1 MKRPPGMG
9 SKIDNWREKDGK
21 KILEHIG
28 IKNGQRVLDFGC
40 GEGNYTIPAAR
51 IVGKRGLVYGLDK
64 DKDALDQLMGKAKL
78 LGLENIRTLAIPEGS
93 KIGLDSESIDV
104 VLLYDIVH
112 YYYYPGEEE
121 RRKLLREVYR
131 VLKPNAVLSLYPTHL
146 ESGAKPNLAEVE
158 QEIAEVNFGLD
169 SEYPEMI
176 MLHDNKLEKGRVIN
190 FKKYG
195 A

>member
-1 MKRPPGMG
+1 MEN
-9 SKIDNWREKDGK
+9 KIDNWREKGGK
-21 KILEHIG
+21 KILERIG
-28 IKNGQRVLDFGC
+28 VKSGQRVLDFGC

-51 IVGKRGLVYGLDK
+51 IVGESGLVYGLDK
-64 DKDALDQLMGKAKL
+64 DKHVLDQLMGKVNS
-78 LGLENIRTLAIPEGS
+78 LGLENIRTSAISEES
-93 KIGLDSESIDV
+93 KIGLDNESIDV
-104 VLLYDIVH
+104 VLLYDVLH
-112 YYYYPGEEE
+112 YYYYPRKKE

-131 VLKPNAVLSLYPTHL
+131 VLKPGAILSLYPTHL

-158 QEIAEVNFGLD
+158 REIEEANFHLD
-169 SEYPEMI
+169 REYPEMI

>member
-1 MKRPPGMG
+1 MG
-9 SKIDNWREKDGK
+9 NDVDNWLEKSSK

-28 IKNGQRVLDFGC
+28 IKSGQRVLDFGC

-64 DKDALDQLMGKAKL
+64 DKHVLDQLMGKAKS

-112 YYYYPGEEE
+112 YYYYPGKKE

>member
-1 MKRPPGMG
+1 M
-9 SKIDNWREKDGK
+9 
-21 KILEHIG
+21 
-28 IKNGQRVLDFGC
+28 DFGC

-51 IVGKRGLVYGLDK
+51 IVGKRGTVYGLDK
-64 DKDALDQLMGKAKL
+64 DKDVLNRLMDKANSLNLK
-78 LGLENIRTLAIPEGS
+78 NVRTSAMSEES

-104 VLLYDIVH
+104 VLLYDILH
-112 YYYYPGEEE
+112 YYYYPREAE

-131 VLKPNAVLSLYPTHL
+131 VLKPGAILSLYPTHL

-158 QEIAEVNFGLD
+158 REIEEANFHLD

-176 MLHDNKLEKGRVIN
+176 MLHDNKIEKGRVIN

>member
-1 MKRPPGMG
+1 MGNDVDNWLEKG
-9 SKIDNWREKDGK
+9 SKKL
-21 KILEHIG
+21 LEHIG
-28 IKNGQRVLDFGC
+28 IRREQKVVDFGC

-51 IVGKRGLVYGLDK
+51 IVGKRGMVYGLDK
-64 DKDALDQLMGKAKL
+64 DKDVLDQLMGKAKL

-93 KIGLDSESIDV
+93 RISLDSESIDV
-104 VLLYDIVH
+104 VLLYDVVH
-112 YYYYPGEEE
+112 YYYYPRKKE

-131 VLKPNAVLSLYPTHL
+131 VLKPNAMLSLYPTHL
-146 ESGAKPNLAEVE
+146 ESDAEPNLAEVE
-158 QEIAEVNFGLD
+158 REIAAVNFGLD

-176 MLHDNKLEKGRVIN
+176 MLHDKKLEKGRVIN

>member
-1 MKRPPGMG
+1 MENDV
-9 SKIDNWREKDGK
+9 DNWLAKSSLK
-21 KILEHIG
+21 VLKYIG
-28 IKNGQRVLDFGC
+28 IKNGQRILDFGC

-64 DKDALDQLMGKAKL
+64 DKDVLDQLMGKAKL
-78 LGLENIRTLAIPEGS
+78 LGLENIRTLVIPEGS
-93 KIGLDSESIDV
+93 RIGLDSESIDV
-104 VLLYDIVH
+104 VLLYDVLH

-131 VLKPNAVLSLYPTHL
+131 VLKPNAMLSLYPTHL
-146 ESGAKPNLAEVE
+146 ESDAEPNLAEVE
-158 QEIAEVNFGLD
+158 QEIEEANFHLD

-176 MLHDNKLEKGRVIN
+176 MLHDKKLEKGRVIN